1 MSGKKCLNERG
12 ERYDIKQALSIFF
25 SWSVYQRKGSVPLRY
40 SWGWSWWWFGRKSRG
55 GEESNGEM
63 ITHEMNWMPLSC
75 LVMRVFS
82 WVSRERKRQVSR
94 GNQEKGSPLL
104 VFISDSFTICL
115 KFSEAG
121 DTTDQ
126 TYKKKRQAGRTWCS
140 LNIDIH
146 FSICSM
152 NEREWKYRSTE
163 SGEKKKE
170 ERNVIII
177 IVLIKCI
184 SGEKVSRC
192 SSSSLPVNSWWDVGL
207 FLSLTVYGYCLEFD
221 SYKRNES
228 AKEDNSEQYSRQTER
243 YQKWLKREMRE
254 VPLRTFIERRR
265 LFSDDDDNNG
275 NDCLS
280 FLLSCIS
287 IFLPHLTPQS

>member
-1 MSGKKCLNERG
+1 MMIWKKESR
-12 ERYDIKQALSIFF
+12 RRRIK
-25 SWSVYQRKGSVPLRY
+25 R
-40 SWGWSWWWFGRKSRG
+40 
-55 GEESNGEM
+55 EM

-146 FSICSM
+146 FSICSI

-163 SGEKKKE
+163 SGEKKRE

-228 AKEDNSEQYSRQTER
+228 PKEDNSEQYSRQTER

-280 FLLSCIS
+280 FFLSCIS